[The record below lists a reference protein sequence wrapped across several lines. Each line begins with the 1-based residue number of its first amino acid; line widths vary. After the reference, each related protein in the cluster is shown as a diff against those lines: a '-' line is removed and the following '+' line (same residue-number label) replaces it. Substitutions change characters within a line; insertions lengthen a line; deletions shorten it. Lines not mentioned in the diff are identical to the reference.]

1 MSTLATHPH
10 ALTQPPV
17 QATEVAQ
24 SAVASQASLDGLRI
38 HLGPE
43 LRAVYPVVVNLGLSG
58 DVELSGP
65 LDPERLSVAG
75 TINLDGGEVGG
86 V

>member
-1 MSTLATHPH
+1 M
-10 ALTQPPV
+10 
-17 QATEVAQ
+17 
-24 SAVASQASLDGLRI
+24 ASQASLDKLRI

-58 DVELSGP
+58 DVELTGP
-65 LDPERLSVAG
+65 LDPERVSVAG

-86 V
+86 CRQGLVEGELRWEEIMMSCCGAGCDP

>member
-1 MSTLATHPH
+1 M
-10 ALTQPPV
+10 
-17 QATEVAQ
+17 QASEVAQ
-24 SAVASQASLDGLRI
+24 SAVASQASLDKLRI

-58 DVELSGP
+58 DVELTGP
-65 LDPERLSVAG
+65 LDPERVSVAG

-86 V
+86 